1 MENTQIDPRKY
12 HILIIEDEEDI
23 LELIQ
28 FNLDRFGF
36 RTSTASTGERGL
48 KIARSE
54 HPDLIL
60 LDIMLPGIDGLD
72 VCRLLKGDKDT
83 ASIPVV
89 MLTAKVGE
97 ADIIQGLEIGADDYV
112 KKPFSPK
119 ELIAR
124 IKAVLRRH
132 TAFDED
138 GKSEVIFKNIKLDPG
153 HREVF
158 VDGNLIDL
166 TYTEF
171 EILFLMIR
179 HPGLVFSRSKIVDEV
194 RGENYPVTD
203 RSVDFQIVGLRKK
216 MGDTG
221 KYIKTVRGVGY
232 RLKEE

>member
-1 MENTQIDPRKY
+1 MENTIIDPGKY
-12 HILIIEDEEDI
+12 HILIVEDEEDI

-28 FNLDRFGF
+28 FNLERNGF
-36 RTSTASTGERGL
+36 RTSIAMSGEKGL
-48 KIARSE
+48 KLARKE
-54 HPDLIL
+54 KPDLIL

-72 VCRLLKGDKDT
+72 VCKLLKGDKGT
-83 ASIPVV
+83 AVIPVV
-89 MLTAKVGE
+89 ILTAKVDE
-97 ADIIQGLEIGADDYV
+97 ADIVRGLELGADDYV

-132 TAFDED
+132 ADVT
-138 GKSEVIFKNIKLDPG
+138 EVSAEIGFQDIRLNPG
-153 HREVF
+153 RREVT
-158 VDGNLIDL
+158 VKGSAVDL
-166 TYTEF
+166 TYSEF
-171 EILFLMIR
+171 EILHLMIR

-216 MGDTG
+216 LGDSG

>member
-1 MENTQIDPRKY
+1 M
-12 HILIIEDEEDI
+12 
-23 LELIQ
+23 
-28 FNLDRFGF
+28 
-36 RTSTASTGERGL
+36 SGEKGL
-48 KIARSE
+48 KLARKE
-54 HPDLIL
+54 KPDLIL

-72 VCRLLKGDKDT
+72 VCKLLKGDKGT
-83 ASIPVV
+83 AVIPVV
-89 MLTAKVGE
+89 ILTAKVDE
-97 ADIIQGLEIGADDYV
+97 ADIVRGLELGADDYV

-132 TAFDED
+132 ADVT
-138 GKSEVIFKNIKLDPG
+138 EVSAEIGFQDIRLNPG
-153 HREVF
+153 RREVT
-158 VDGNLIDL
+158 VKGSAVDL
-166 TYTEF
+166 TYSEF
-171 EILFLMIR
+171 EILHLMIR

-216 MGDTG
+216 LGDSG